1 MANIQIK
8 NAANVAKYRA
18 DIEKAAGRA
27 LMPEDA
33 SNDQL
38 IGRMFGSD
46 FDYLQSIGLLNRGFC
61 PYCGG
66 SPVDEACYRSN
77 IHNRKVKVYLCKECW
92 ENNNPAVQFDR
103 AVAGLDLG
111 VGHEPTPMIYVGF
124 LLLCAILALILWGI
138 SFIAPGWLVAGL
150 AACCL
155 PGLIFT
161 WRNMRR

>member
-1 MANIQIK
+1 VANIQIK

-92 ENNNPAVQFDR
+92 ENNNPAVGFDR
-103 AVAGLDLG
+103 AVARLDLRNAN
-111 VGHEPTPMIYVGF
+111 HRRALP
-124 LLLCAILALILWGI
+124 AILGVLFFRHFRKIALIVIVLLV
-138 SFIAPGWLVAGL
+138 GWYLL
-150 AACCL
+150 KK
-155 PGLIFT
+155 
-161 WRNMRR
+161 